1 MAGGSE
7 VGSGH
12 VSIFP
17 VMTGFKAAVSKEM
30 QAVGHEGSGIFGKSF
45 NGVGSKTGSSLGRD
59 MKSAFTGASKD
70 MATPGLKKLESEVA
84 SAARAMSAARLKQ
97 QDAAG
102 KVRVAEAQYAEA
114 VKKSG
119 EGSVQAVSASERL
132 ASAKR
137 KEESTSETLTA
148 AEKRLKDAKKAVAD
162 VKQATIEAPKVG
174 PFESAVTRIRSA
186 IQGLNAQRLDK
197 AGATVTSLGTAYQG
211 VVGHVKASTVAIG
224 SLLAS
229 GVRGIVNY
237 GRTAIDAYNE
247 ISGTTAKFQQ
257 IASNNHWAQDQ
268 TQALL
273 AYNKELGRTGIISA
287 GTLKASQAQL
297 GTFMLSSQ
305 SVKTLTPA
313 LADLIA
319 NVKGYDATAEDGV
332 QLSNLLGKVMTGNV
346 GALSRYGVTLDAN
359 QKKLLA
365 HGSQEERAAVLAKVL
380 EQNFGGVNKAMA
392 ATPYGKYVIMQHQL
406 AAIKTTIGSGF
417 IDAIGALGD
426 MGINVVDKVN
436 GKLDSFFQWLP
447 NAVGGIV
454 SLLRNGKVTDAFAQ
468 AFHVPDSARQ
478 GIENTVNHVR
488 DSVKGLGDF
497 LKSGTISKSFNEGFK
512 GMDPKVVER
521 FQEALKRVREQIT
534 GTTKELHPFS
544 GGMKDAK
551 PGLDLATKGVETV
564 TLALNTLSPT
574 ITIMEKLVKVF
585 SSLPAP
591 VQGAIGASLLFGK
604 QIRAIEAPIGLALK
618 AVEGLGKGI
627 KAVGSAVGGF
637 LSQKIFDS
645 TSVMRASQ
653 SLDGVGTSAKGAA
666 SEVAKAEKSTT
677 SSLSGIGLK
686 SAGIGAVTTGV
697 LILLGQHFQVAAQN
711 AQTFSDSMQ
720 KGAGAVE
727 QYWRNVSHGGSDYQL
742 SWIDKLTTF
751 GKDKTLSDTLKRT
764 GTDMQT
770 FRSAVEGSGS
780 AMEQVTQKHNG
791 LLNSLDLLGLGWI
804 KEVTGINTQ
813 HTAVDKLRDS
823 YLKGIDAMTE
833 YATAQEGISNGFGK
847 ASSKISDLSTT
858 LKANGDDLHNN
869 GQLSKESSEY
879 LQSAGNAALEAAKA
893 QVIYGKANGDAAG
906 GVQTAKNQIQ
916 QMRDSLVGQL
926 QQFGMSKEAAE
937 QYANKLGLI
946 PANVNT
952 NTFINTQVSMNDLN
966 AYLDRMGAT
975 PEQKKTVMNAIT
987 KEASGNIDNLHL
999 KIDDLPKWVQSILKA
1014 DNTDAVNK
1022 TDTAHS
1028 KLNSYNGSRGNAAL
1042 TVTDHASG
1050 PLDNVLDKL
1059 KNITSHAWNTVINL
1073 FTGQKRATGGP
1084 VGRANGGPVGLASGG
1099 GPYGLV
1105 RGPGTT
1111 TSDSIPVMLSD
1122 QEYVIKARSARSIGL
1137 AALDR
1142 MNRTG
1147 RVEPST
1153 PTVVSPTV
1161 IQPVTITNN
1170 GVKDPYVEGTILG
1183 RQMAS
1188 SARMTLRRMA

>member
-17 VMTGFKAAVSKEM
+17 VMTGFKSAVSKEM
-30 QAVGHEGSGIFGKSF
+30 QAVGHEGSGIFGKAF

-102 KVRVAEAQYAEA
+102 KVKVAEAQYAEA
-114 VKKSG
+114 IKKSG

-137 KEESTSETLTA
+137 REQSTSETLTA

-197 AGATVTSLGTAYQG
+197 AGSTVNGLGTAYQG

-229 GVRGIVNY
+229 GVRGIANY

-319 NVKGYDATAEDGV
+319 NTKGYNATAEDGV

-346 GALSRYGVTLDAN
+346 GALSRYGVTLDEN

-365 HGSQEERAAVLAKVL
+365 HGSQEERAATLAKVL

-406 AAIKTTIGSGF
+406 AAIKTTIGGGF

-426 MGINVVDKVN
+426 MGVNVVDRIN
-436 GKLDSFFQWLP
+436 GKLDSFFKWLP
-447 NAVGGIV
+447 NAVGGAV
-454 SLLRNGKVTDAFAQ
+454 SLLRDGKVTNAFAQ

-478 GIENTVNHVR
+478 GIENTVNHIR

-521 FQEALKRVREQIT
+521 FQDAMKRVREQIT
-534 GTTKELHPFS
+534 GTTKELRPFS
-544 GGMKDAK
+544 GGMKDTK
-551 PGLDLATKGVETV
+551 PGLDLATRGVETV

-574 ITIMEKLVKVF
+574 ITIMEKLVKAF

-591 VQGAIGASLLFGK
+591 VQGAIGAGLLFGK
-604 QIRAIEAPIGLALK
+604 QIRTIEAPIGLALK
-618 AVEGLGKGI
+618 ALEGLGKGAKSVGGI
-627 KAVGSAVGGF
+627 LADFVSSRVSSSAGLASLAADFSGIGKSASLASPNVSGLAKSAEEMGSKAGKAGGGVSGLLGPLGGLGAGGWAAAAGIAAVTGGF
-637 LSQKIFDS
+637 LLWADH
-645 TSVMRASQ
+645 A
-653 SLDGVGTSAKGAA
+653 
-666 SEVAKAEKSTT
+666 AKAKERTT
-677 SSLSGIGLK
+677 DLESALQQGQTAYSDFVDTAATKGTDMDWGWFQKFRSGYGSFKEELSG
-686 SAGIGAVTTGV
+686 AG
-697 LILLGQHFQVAAQN
+697 
-711 AQTFSDSMQ
+711 
-720 KGAGAVE
+720 
-727 QYWRNVSHGGSDYQL
+727 VS
-742 SWIDKLTTF
+742 
-751 GKDKTLSDTLKRT
+751 
-764 GTDMQT
+764 MQT
-770 FRSAVEGSGS
+770 FRGAIEGDKGS
-780 AMEQVTQKHNG
+780 IDSYVQSLEKSTGQGDKHNG
-791 LLNSLDLLGLGWI
+791 VVEEGVRKLAQMNHAYNDAVWQQNQMAGSAENLSRIQQDLS
-804 KEVTGINTQ
+804 N
-813 HTAVDKLRDS
+813 KLS
-823 YLKGIDAMTE
+823 G
-833 YATAQEGISNGFGK
+833 
-847 ASSKISDLSTT
+847 LSTT
-858 LKANGDDLHNN
+858 VKANGGSLDANTQS
-869 GQLSKESSEY
+869 GQLNRQAMQGMAD
-879 LQSAGNAALEAAKA
+879 QSIATAAAIM
-893 QVIYGKANGDAAG
+893 QQGQANGNLGQASQDARNSIYQARQAMVDAA
-906 GVQTAKNQIQ
+906 Q
-916 QMRDSLVGQL
+916 QC
-926 QQFGMSKEAAE
+926 GMSKEQAE
-937 QYANKLGLI
+937 EYADQLGLI
-946 PANVNT
+946 PSHVGTDISQNSPLSKG
-952 NTFINTQVSMNDLN
+952 QVEQYLDTLKLTPKTKDTVMNAFNSGALHNIGDVDNAIRAVPRQKDTDLN
-966 AYLDRMGAT
+966 AY
-975 PEQKKTVMNAIT
+975 
-987 KEASGNIDNLHL
+987 
-999 KIDDLPKWVQSILKA
+999 
-1014 DNTDAVNK
+1014 
-1022 TDTAHS
+1022 
-1028 KLNSYNGSRGNAAL
+1028 
-1042 TVTDHASG
+1042 DHASR
-1050 PLDNVLDKL
+1050 VVQ
-1059 KNITSHAWNTVINL
+1059 NILNWFRQIPNEIVTYFSGKPAGK
-1073 FTGQKRATGGP
+1073 FEGGP
-1084 VGRANGGPVGLASGG
+1084 VGRANGGPVGFAYGG

-1147 RVEPST
+1147 KVEPST
-1153 PTVVSPTV
+1153 STVVSPTV

-1170 GVKDPYVEGTILG
+1170 GIRDPFVEGTILG

>member
-7 VGSGH
+7 VGSAH

-17 VMTGFKAAVSKEM
+17 VMTGFKSAVSKEV
-30 QAVGHEGSGIFGKSF
+30 QAAGHEGSGIFGKAF

-70 MATPGLKKLESEVA
+70 MATPGLRKLESEVA
-84 SAARAMSAARLKQ
+84 SAAKAMSAARLKQ

-174 PFESAVTRIRSA
+174 SFESAVTRIRSA

-197 AGATVTSLGTAYQG
+197 AGATVNGLGTAYQG

-297 GTFMLSSQ
+297 GTFMLSSE

-319 NVKGYDATAEDGV
+319 NTKGYNATAEDGV
-332 QLSNLLGKVMTGNV
+332 QLSNLVGKVMTGNV
-346 GALSRYGVTLDAN
+346 GALSRYGVTLDEN

-365 HGSQEERAAVLAKVL
+365 HGSQEERAATLAKVL

-406 AAIKTTIGSGF
+406 SAIKTTIGGGF

-426 MGINVVDKVN
+426 MGVDVVDKIN
-436 GKLDSFFQWLP
+436 GKLDSFFKWLP

-454 SLLRNGKVTDAFAQ
+454 SLLRDGKVTDAFVQ

-478 GIENTVNHVR
+478 GIESTVKHIR

-521 FQEALKRVREQIT
+521 FKDALKRVREQIT

-574 ITIMEKLVKVF
+574 ITIMEKLVKAF

-591 VQGAIGASLLFGK
+591 VQGAIGAGLLFGR
-604 QIRAIEAPIGLALK
+604 QIRTIEAPIGLALK
-618 AVEGLGKGI
+618 AVMGLGKGVKSVGGI
-627 KAVGSAVGGF
+627 LSDFVSTRVSSSAGLATLAGGFSGIGKTASLASPNVSGLAKSTEEMGSKAGKAGAGVSGLLGSLGGLGPWGWAAAAGIAAVTGGF
-637 LSQKIFDS
+637 LLWADHAEKAKDRTTDLESALQQGQTAYADFVD
-645 TSVMRASQ
+645 
-653 SLDGVGTSAKGAA
+653 TSATKGTDMDWGWFQKFR
-666 SEVAKAEKSTT
+666 SGYGSFKEE
-677 SSLSGIGLK
+677 LSG
-686 SAGIGAVTTGV
+686 AG
-697 LILLGQHFQVAAQN
+697 
-711 AQTFSDSMQ
+711 
-720 KGAGAVE
+720 
-727 QYWRNVSHGGSDYQL
+727 VS
-742 SWIDKLTTF
+742 
-751 GKDKTLSDTLKRT
+751 
-764 GTDMQT
+764 MQT
-770 FRSAVEGSGS
+770 FRGAIEGDKGS
-780 AMEQVTQKHNG
+780 IDSYVQSLEKSTGQGDKHNG
-791 LLNSLDLLGLGWI
+791 VVEEGVRKLAQMNHAYNDAVWQQNQMAGSLKNLSLLQQGLN
-804 KEVTGINTQ
+804 NT
-813 HTAVDKLRDS
+813 LS
-823 YLKGIDAMTE
+823 G
-833 YATAQEGISNGFGK
+833 
-847 ASSKISDLSTT
+847 LSTT
-858 LKANGDDLHNN
+858 LKANGGSLDANTQS
-869 GQLSKESSEY
+869 GQLNRQAM
-879 LQSAGNAALEAAKA
+879 QSMADQSIATTAAIM
-893 QVIYGKANGDAAG
+893 QQGQANGNLGQASQDARNNIYQARQAMVDAA
-906 GVQTAKNQIQ
+906 Q
-916 QMRDSLVGQL
+916 QC
-926 QQFGMSKEAAE
+926 GMSKEQAE
-937 QYANKLGLI
+937 QYADQLGLI
-946 PANVNT
+946 PANVGTNISQNAPLSKGQVEQYLNT
-952 NTFINTQVSMNDLN
+952 LN
-966 AYLDRMGAT
+966 LT
-975 PEQKKTVMNAIT
+975 PTTKDTVMNAFNSGALHNIGDVDNAI
-987 KEASGNIDNLHL
+987 KSVPRQKDIDLNAHDNASGV
-999 KIDDLPKWVQSILKA
+999 VQ
-1014 DNTDAVNK
+1014 
-1022 TDTAHS
+1022 
-1028 KLNSYNGSRGNAAL
+1028 
-1042 TVTDHASG
+1042 
-1050 PLDNVLDKL
+1050 NVLNWIKKL
-1059 KNITSHAWNTVINL
+1059 PSEIVTYFSGAPAGKFA
-1073 FTGQKRATGGP
+1073 GGA
-1084 VGRANGGPVGLASGG
+1084 VGRADGGAVGFAAGG

-1111 TSDSIPVMLSD
+1111 TSDSIPAMLSD
-1122 QEYVIKARSARSIGL
+1122 QEFVVRAWAAKKIGL
-1137 AALDR
+1137 SKLNE

-1147 RVEPST
+1147 KIPAAST
-1153 PTVVSPTV
+1153 SLVQKM
-1161 IQPVTITNN
+1161 QPITINVDAR
-1170 GVKDPYVEGTILG
+1170 GQDPRESAAYIAERFRSV
-1183 RQMAS
+1183 MAS
-1188 SARMTLRRMA
+1188 RGGSI